1 MLKFFKVDPAKL
13 ISALGLARQADFLF
27 KKTEVKS
34 ELLTDIDML
43 LMIEKGIKGEIAN
56 SINRYAKASNKY
68 LKDYDKNKESSYL
81 KFLNIGM

>member
-13 ISALGLARQADFLF
+13 ISVLGLARQADFFF

-56 SINRYAKASNKY
+56 SINRHAKASNKY
-68 LKDYDKNKESSYL
+68 MKDYDKNKESSYL